1 MPDKRKH
8 RGRHPEDDRLFA
20 TAQLPALRSA
30 VDDYAWLLTHG
41 YAEVSALQLVG
52 DHLGLTQRQ
61 RMAVRRSTCS
71 DQALHTRESRRVE
84 PDAICGRTL
93 LIDGYNLLITI
104 ESALSGGLVFVGR
117 DGCYRDIASVHGT
130 YRKVEETIPAVDLI
144 IRSVS
149 ETCVADATILLDRPV
164 KNSGRLRALI
174 EERTGTGAPTTGKS
188 PAWHIELC
196 DSPDAGLVDSDDV
209 VATSDS
215 VVLDRSACWVNLAGW
230 IIDRNITSATVID
243 LRIADALGD

>member
-20 TAQLPALRSA
+20 PAGLPALRSA
-30 VDDYAWLLTHG
+30 VEDYAWLLTRG
-41 YAEVSALQLVG
+41 YAELSALKLVG

-71 DQALHTRESRRVE
+71 DHALHTRESRRAE
-84 PDAICGRTL
+84 PEAISGRAL
-93 LIDGYNLLITI
+93 LIDGYNVLITI
-104 ESALSGGLVFVGR
+104 ESALSSGLVFVGR

-144 IRSVS
+144 LRSVN
-149 ETCVADATILLDRPV
+149 ETGVADAAILLDRPV

-174 EERTGTGAPTTGKS
+174 EERAGAGAPTTSK
-188 PAWHIELC
+188 PLAWHVELC
-196 DSPDAGLVDSDDV
+196 DSPDARLVESDAV

-215 VVLDRSACWVNLAGW
+215 VVLDRCARWVNLAAW
-230 IIDRNITSATVID
+230 IIDRNIPSATVID
-243 LRIADALGD
+243 LRNTDARGD